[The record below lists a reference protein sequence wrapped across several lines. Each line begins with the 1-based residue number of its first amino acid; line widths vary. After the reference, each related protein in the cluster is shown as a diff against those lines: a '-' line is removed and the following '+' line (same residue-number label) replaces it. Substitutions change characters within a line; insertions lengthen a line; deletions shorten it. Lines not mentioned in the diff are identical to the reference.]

1 MTNGSFR
8 TGPGTAASG
17 ASALSP
23 LEASTRRIASAFTR
37 RKAFIPFFTCGDP
50 DIATTFECVRAAV
63 RNGADLIEFGI
74 PFSDPMAEG
83 PVIQAASAR
92 ALQAGTTMDLIF
104 SEIGE
109 LRHEFPT
116 TPFITMGYA
125 NSLFSYGLER
135 WVKHASIAGV
145 DGVILADVPFEE
157 SAEFSGVLN
166 PAGISVISLV
176 SPTSKERISTI
187 AAAAQGFIYI
197 VSSLGVTG
205 ERTEVT
211 TDIGQITR
219 TIRAVTPTP
228 CAVGFGI
235 STPQQ
240 AAAMAA
246 QSDGAIV
253 GSAIVR
259 LVHEAGPA
267 EAPAAVGRYVAE
279 MRAALDAA

>member
-1 MTNGSFR
+1 M
-8 TGPGTAASG
+8 
-17 ASALSP
+17 
-23 LEASTRRIASAFTR
+23 
-37 RKAFIPFFTCGDP
+37 
-50 DIATTFECVRAAV
+50 
-63 RNGADLIEFGI
+63 
-74 PFSDPMAEG
+74 
-83 PVIQAASAR
+83 
-92 ALQAGTTMDLIF
+92 
-104 SEIGE
+104 
-109 LRHEFPT
+109 
-116 TPFITMGYA
+116 
-125 NSLFSYGLER
+125 
-135 WVKHASIAGV
+135 
-145 DGVILADVPFEE
+145 
-157 SAEFSGVLN
+157 
-166 PAGISVISLV
+166 ISLV